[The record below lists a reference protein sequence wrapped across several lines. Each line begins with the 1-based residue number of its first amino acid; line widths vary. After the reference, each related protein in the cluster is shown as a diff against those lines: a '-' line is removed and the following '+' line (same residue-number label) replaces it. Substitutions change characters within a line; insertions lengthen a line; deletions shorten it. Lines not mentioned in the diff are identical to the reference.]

1 MIANTR
7 SYIALILLASS
18 VVAGCT
24 RQHESEQSVQRWSG
38 NLAGVRVQW
47 DGEPGIDLVTGVAVP
62 VRAYLESRL
71 LAQYVGKIDQTYPG
85 FARAVAPNEPQDSP
99 NISARD
105 RQPPLEYPLR
115 APLFGNITYRIQA
128 VERSGRDVTVT
139 VCNFNYAV
147 AKEHGG
153 KFVAFNNLGPIES
166 RGVNT
171 FRVLLTAPAEQSTS
185 ALPPQAGPASSPEN
199 EVFGEWQVTGFLV
212 ATGTEYVKSQWPNFE
227 ADLAACVTK
236 APDPLERRAFLL
248 NGEHPRSDFPT
259 SPPRPG
265 WPEGAS

>member
-1 MIANTR
+1 MTAIRKCIT
-7 SYIALILLASS
+7 LILLASS
-18 VVAGCT
+18 LVAGCT
-24 RQHESEQSVQRWSG
+24 RPHENDQQVHRWSG
-38 NLAGVRVQW
+38 VLADVRVQW
-47 DGEPGIDLVTGVAVP
+47 DAEPGIDLVTGVAVP

-85 FARAVAPNEPQDSP
+85 FTRAVAPNEPQNSP

-105 RQPPLEYPLR
+105 RQPPLEYPLA
-115 APLFGNITYRIQA
+115 APLFGNITYHIQA
-128 VERSGRDVTVT
+128 VDHSGRDVTVT

-147 AKEHGG
+147 AKEHDG

-171 FRVLLTAPAEQSTS
+171 FRVLLTAPADESTS
-185 ALPPQAGPASSPEN
+185 ALPPQAGPANSPEDD
-199 EVFGEWQVTGFLV
+199 VFGEWQVAGFLV
-212 ATGTEYVKSQWPNFE
+212 ATGTEYVKSHWPNFE
-227 ADLAACVTK
+227 ADLAACVTR

-259 SPPRPG
+259 SPPSPG
-265 WPEGAS
+265 WPSEAG

>member
-1 MIANTR
+1 MMAAIRKCIT
-7 SYIALILLASS
+7 LILLASS

-24 RQHESEQSVQRWSG
+24 RQHGSEESIQRWTG
-38 NLAGVRVQW
+38 DLADARVQW
-47 DGEPGIDLVTGVAVP
+47 SAEPGIELVTGVAVP

-71 LAQYVGKIDQTYPG
+71 LAQYVGKLDQTYPG
-85 FARAVAPNEPQDSP
+85 FARAVPPNEQKDSP

-105 RQPPLEYPLR
+105 RQPPLEYPLD
-115 APLFGNITYRIQA
+115 APLFGNIGYHIQA

-147 AKEHGG
+147 AEQHDG
-153 KFVAFNNLGPIES
+153 KFVAFVTGGPIES

-171 FRVLLTAPAEQSTS
+171 FRVLLTAPADEWTS
-185 ALPPQAGPASSPEN
+185 ALAPQVGPANSPEN
-199 EVFGEWQVTGFLV
+199 DVFGEWQVTGFLV
-212 ATGTEYVKSQWPNFE
+212 ATGTEYVKSHWPNFE
-227 ADLAACVTK
+227 ADRSACVTK

-259 SPPRPG
+259 SPPSPG
-265 WPEGAS
+265 WPSEAG